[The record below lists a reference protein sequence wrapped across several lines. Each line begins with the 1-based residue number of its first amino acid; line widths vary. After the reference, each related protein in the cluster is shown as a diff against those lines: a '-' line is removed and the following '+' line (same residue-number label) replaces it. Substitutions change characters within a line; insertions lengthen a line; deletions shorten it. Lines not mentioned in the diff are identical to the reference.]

1 MKISKI
7 NSLSIPEILAL
18 ISAVSVLRKEKFL
31 TDLLIYTKS
40 KKIKRNKIYE
50 TLLQTYLFA
59 GFPNALISL
68 NILQDIIPAKNTTKK
83 TINNSQIL
91 SKGEKTCRKIYGSK
105 FDKLI
110 SNINSFSP
118 ELSEWLITEG
128 YGKVI
133 SRKVLSL
140 KERELSIISILSCQK
155 YESQLY
161 SHINGAI
168 RNKVTTGE
176 IRSVIKNL
184 ELLGNKSYTK
194 FGLKV
199 FDKLL
204 TNKNNISKFIFF
216 N

>member
-7 NSLSIPEILAL
+7 KSLAVPEILAL
-18 ISAVSVLRKEKFL
+18 ISAASVLRKENFL
-31 TDLLIYTKS
+31 RDLLNYSKS
-40 KKIKRNKIYE
+40 KKIKRSKIYE

-68 NILQDIIPAKNTTKK
+68 YILQEIIPKKNTYKK

-91 SKGEKTCRKIYGSK
+91 SKGEKTCREIYGSK
-105 FDKLI
+105 FEKLI

-133 SRKVLSL
+133 SRKGLSL
-140 KERELSIISILSCQK
+140 QERELSIISILCCQK

-168 RNKVTTGE
+168 RNKVTTRK
-176 IRSVIKNL
+176 IKRVIENL
-184 ELLGNKSYTK
+184 ELLGNRSYTK

-199 FDKLL
+199 FDKFL
-204 TNKNNISKFIFF
+204 TNKSNIS
-216 N
+216 